1 MFVVL
6 MLSLVCADIRML
18 YADDYCEPAEPRPIR
33 KQTNPPSIPISQ
45 LYPDKNFP
53 AGLCV
58 PYIVSYVQLYHS
70 CRVYS
75 VTKCAFERIL
85 QNDQVAA
92 QRFTSEEKRA
102 LERIQEDI
110 YSDFRRAAEAH
121 RYSHGGFSCTKHV
134 CAKHTKHLCA
144 MFGTMSHFFDL
155 NTFGGMLMN
164 FLT

>member
-1 MFVVL
+1 
-6 MLSLVCADIRML
+6 MLPLVCADIRML
-18 YADDYCEPAEPRPIR
+18 YTDDYCEPAEPRPIR

-53 AGLCV
+53 AGPCV
-58 PYIVSYVQLYHS
+58 PYTVSYVQLHKPVCHS

-75 VTKCAFERIL
+75 VTEYAFEHIL

-121 RYSHGGFSCTKHV
+121 RYSHGAFLVPKPNTYVPCFKERHSFLSLHPFCCTCFV
-134 CAKHTKHLCA
+134 C
-144 MFGTMSHFFDL
+144 
-155 NTFGGMLMN
+155 
-164 FLT
+164 